1 MGLVAIKLHGCG
13 HACLQVARGQVWME
27 QAEAWPG
34 QAAVTDQT
42 SPGRSSVGEDSSNTV
57 VGQVDRAAGQAGR
70 VA

>member
-1 MGLVAIKLHGCG
+1 MWS
-13 HACLQVARGQVWME
+13 CLLASCKRPSME